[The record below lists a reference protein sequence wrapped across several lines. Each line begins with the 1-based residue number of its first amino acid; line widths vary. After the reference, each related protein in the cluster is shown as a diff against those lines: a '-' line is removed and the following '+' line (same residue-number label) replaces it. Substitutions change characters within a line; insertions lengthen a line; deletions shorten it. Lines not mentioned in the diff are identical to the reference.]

1 MSGQYRRVLLK
12 LSGEFLSGPKEAG
25 IDPETLSRVAGEIAR
40 VHDMSVQLGVVIGGG
55 NLYRGLR
62 GVAEGMDRVTADQ
75 MGMLATIINALALQ
89 DMLERRDVPTR
100 VMTAVPLEGAAER
113 FVRRRAIRHLEKD
126 RVLLLAGGTGNPFF
140 TTDTAAALRGAELGA
155 DVLLK
160 ATRVDGVFSADPEK
174 DPGAEFIRT
183 IGYKDV
189 IGRGLGV
196 MDSTAV
202 ALCMENRIPIVVF
215 NMKEDNLVR
224 VIRGE
229 EVGTT
234 VKEAI

>member
-1 MSGQYRRVLLK
+1 MSVHYRRVLLK

-25 IDPETLSRVAGEIAR
+25 IDPETLDRVAGELAR
-40 VHDMSVQLGVVIGGG
+40 VHGSGVQLGVVIGGG

-62 GVAEGMDRVTADQ
+62 GVAQGMDRVTADQ

-89 DMLERRDVPTR
+89 DVLERREIPTR

-113 FVRRRAIRHLEKD
+113 FIRRRAVRHLEKN

-140 TTDTAAALRGAELGA
+140 TTDTAAALRGAELDA

-174 DPGAEFIRT
+174 VPDAEFIRS
-183 IGYKDV
+183 IVYKDV
-189 IGRGLGV
+189 IARGLAV

-202 ALCMENRIPIVVF
+202 ALCMENKIPIVVF
-215 NMKEDNLVR
+215 NMKNDNLVR
-224 VIRGE
+224 VVRGE